1 MLSRSNTTTTSA
13 EHNST
18 GVNRGLVES
27 LNDNGGFTTPA
38 DPINVA
44 TIKKIDSNFND
55 DAIAAALMSCGN
67 NVERALDLLY
77 KDRDLTI
84 ENKKSQ

>member
-1 MLSRSNTTTTSA
+1 MLSRSDTTTTSA

-18 GVNRGLVES
+18 GVNRGLVEN

-38 DPINVA
+38 DPDNVA

-55 DAIAAALMSCGN
+55 DAIAAALISCGH
-67 NVERALDLLY
+67 NVERAIDLLF
-77 KDRDLTI
+77 KDRELTS
-84 ENKKSQ
+84 ENKKSK